1 MIRFNCDDIMLTIMV
16 HALQMAFHIFWDR
29 KMVLELV
36 NFCLKDK
43 EAQLWENHIVAIHE
57 EANRFRDLLAPFW
70 KID

>member
-1 MIRFNCDDIMLTIMV
+1 MV
-16 HALQMAFHIFWDR
+16 FQILWDH